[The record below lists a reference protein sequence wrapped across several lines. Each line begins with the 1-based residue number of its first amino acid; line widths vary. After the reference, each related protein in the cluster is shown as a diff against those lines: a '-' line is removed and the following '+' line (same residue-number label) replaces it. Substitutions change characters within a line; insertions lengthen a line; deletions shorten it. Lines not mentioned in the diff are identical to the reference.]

1 MNKLYFR
8 YKIKIIR
15 KVNHLMR
22 FIGSLN
28 RSSKKQFEKYCKS
41 KEMKL

>member
-1 MNKLYFR
+1 MR
-8 YKIKIIR
+8 YKIKIVR

-28 RSSKKQFEKYCKS
+28 RVSKREFEKYCKS
-41 KEMKL
+41 KEIRL